1 MTAPPPDDPAGI
13 AALILASFRAYRDR
27 FRAITLAAKTRFERT
42 AWVDG
47 QLASAERIEIYKQFI
62 GELQSDIS
70 ARLGGAP
77 LSPSLSREVKAHY
90 VALIATQPDFEL
102 AETYFN
108 SIHRRV
114 THDRRIDETQSFVWS
129 EFHEPPVKPAGSI
142 YRTYPMH
149 RDMVATVTQ
158 ILRDLD
164 FGLPWQ
170 DIDRDVRNILRSLA
184 EARAEIR
191 RPAGLEVEILESVF
205 YRNKGAYL
213 VGTLRY
219 HEAAWP
225 VVLPILVADD
235 GNLYVDTLIC
245 DEDELS
251 VVFSYTH
258 AYFMVD
264 APHPSAL
271 VDYLHALLPGK
282 KRSELYAAIGM
293 HKHGKTEFYR
303 GFLMHLA
310 RSKDQFV
317 IAPGVKGMVM
327 SVFTLPS
334 YQTVFKVIKDRFAP
348 QKDITRDQVKQK
360 YYIVKTHDRVGR
372 MADTQEFVRFALP
385 RARFSPELI
394 EELQSV
400 AASSI
405 TLTDDLVIIEHLYTE
420 RLMTPLN
427 LYIESATDGQ
437 IREVLDEYGNA
448 IKQLAAANIFP
459 GDMLLKNFGVTRH
472 GRVVFYD
479 YDEICYLTDVNFRA
493 LPVPHNADEEF
504 SAETWYSVGP
514 HDVFPEEFRR
524 FLFGRPDI
532 KRQFSEMHGE
542 LFNHHYWQGLQ
553 RAIRDGEVMDVFPYR
568 RKKRF
573 VRHDERI
580 PQRIPEGAP
589 ERPSARTQT
598 TRM

>member
-1 MTAPPPDDPAGI
+1 M
-13 AALILASFRAYRDR
+13 
-27 FRAITLAAKTRFERT
+27 
-42 AWVDG
+42 
-47 QLASAERIEIYKQFI
+47 
-62 GELQSDIS
+62 
-70 ARLGGAP
+70 
-77 LSPSLSREVKAHY
+77 
-90 VALIATQPDFEL
+90 ALIATQPDFEL

-129 EFHEPPVKPAGSI
+129 EFHEPPVKPAGPI

-184 EARAEIR
+184 EARAGNTSPR
-191 RPAGLEVEILESVF
+191 RSRRRDPESVF

-219 HEAAWP
+219 HERGVAGGSADSGRRRRQ
-225 VVLPILVADD
+225 VVRRHADLRRRRAV
-235 GNLYVDTLIC
+235 GRVQLHALRTSWSMRRIPHALI
-245 DEDELS
+245 
-251 VVFSYTH
+251 
-258 AYFMVD
+258 
-264 APHPSAL
+264 
-271 VDYLHALLPGK
+271 DYLHALLPGK

-303 GFLMHLA
+303 GFLTHLA

-327 SVFTLPS
+327 SGVHAAVVS
-334 YQTVFKVIKDRFAP
+334 DRLQSHQGSFAP
-348 QKDITRDQVKQK
+348 QKDITREQVKEK

-372 MADTQEFVRFALP
+372 MADTQEFVRFAFP

-394 EELQSV
+394 EELKSV

-427 LYIESATDGQ
+427 LYIEPATDEQ

-493 LPVPHNADEEF
+493 LPKPHNADEEL

-524 FLFGRPDI
+524 FLFGRPGI
-532 KRQFSEMHGE
+532 KRMFT
-542 LFNHHYWQGLQ
+542 
-553 RAIRDGEVMDVFPYR
+553 RDAWRTLRSPVLAGP
-568 RKKRF
+568 
-573 VRHDERI
+573 
-580 PQRIPEGAP
+580 A
-589 ERPSARTQT
+589 ARDPRTAK
-598 TRM
+598 

>member
-1 MTAPPPDDPAGI
+1 MTSKLTQED
-13 AALILASFRAYRDR
+13 AAAVAQLILSNFRAYRQS
-27 FRAITLAAKTRFERT
+27 FRDITLAAKTRFERS
-42 AWVDG
+42 AWIEG
-47 QLASAERIEIYKQFI
+47 QTASAQRIEIYKEFVAK
-62 GELQSDIS
+62 LQKDIH
-70 ARLGGAP
+70 ARLGGLPLTPP
-77 LSPSLSREVKAHY
+77 LSRAVKGEY
-90 VALIATQPDFEL
+90 VQLIATQPDFEL

-108 SIHRRV
+108 SIHRRIAV
-114 THDRRIDETQSFVWS
+114 DPRIDETQSFVWS
-129 EFHEPPVKPAGSI
+129 EFHEPPVKPSEPI
-142 YRTYPMH
+142 FRTYPMH

-164 FGLPWQ
+164 FDLPWQ

-184 EARAEIR
+184 EARPEIR
-191 RPAGLEVEILESVF
+191 RPAGLDVEILKSVF

-213 VGTLRY
+213 VGSLRY
-219 HEAAWP
+219 SSAAWP
-225 VVLPILVADD
+225 VVLPILVDDD
-235 GNLYVDTLIC
+235 GKLYVDTLIC

-251 VVFSYTH
+251 VVFSYTRS
-258 AYFMVD
+258 YFMVD
-264 APHPSAL
+264 APHPYAL
-271 VDYLHALLPGK
+271 VDYLNALLPGK

-303 GFLMHLA
+303 GFLTHLA

-327 SVFTLPS
+327 TVFTLPS
-334 YQTVFKVIKDRFAP
+334 YQTVFKVIKDQFAP
-348 QKDITRDQVKQK
+348 QKDITREQVKEK
-360 YYIVKTHDRVGR
+360 YYVVKTHDRVGR

-394 EELQSV
+394 EELKSV

-405 TLTDDLVIIEHLYTE
+405 TLKDDLVIIEHLYTE

-427 LYIESATDGQ
+427 LYIETATDEQ

-493 LPVPHNADEEF
+493 LPKPHNDDEEL
-504 SAETWYSVGP
+504 SAETWYGVGP
-514 HDVFPEEFRR
+514 RDVFPEEFRR
-524 FLFGRPDI
+524 FLFGKPGI
-532 KRQFSEMHGE
+532 KRLFTQIHGE
-542 LFNHHYWQGLQ
+542 LFDPKFWQGLQ
-553 RAIRDGEVMDVFPYR
+553 QAIAKGEVMDVFPYR

-573 VRHDERI
+573 IRHDERH
-580 PQRIPEGAP
+580 PEAAH
-589 ERPSARTQT
+589 S
-598 TRM
+598 